1 GGESVLTI
9 GNRTIAL
16 KHWPDVY
23 RYGKARQW
31 EGIKSRWTEWRDVVS
46 QYRQSTPNDFWEVF
60 SANGSRMK
68 FTAIVA
74 QLRRK
79 RKAEKENVVTRAH
92 EEFGDMFNSK
102 FTYRKGN
109 ETHVMTDPSAITR
122 RYQQLTEI

>member
-1 GGESVLTI
+1 
-9 GNRTIAL
+9 
-16 KHWPDVY
+16 
-23 RYGKARQW
+23 
-31 EGIKSRWTEWRDVVS
+31 
-46 QYRQSTPNDFWEVF
+46 
-60 SANGSRMK
+60 MK